1 MPLKAHILQHSNTH
15 RWELPVGNYPGN
27 SGNYHYPFFWVIFM
41 VILHDFI
48 FKNYHENQSD
58 CYPFF
63 VMVNYPK
70 EGVMVITTVAG
81 VIANG

>member
-1 MPLKAHILQHSNTH
+1 MDESGTEVLELVHKTNDSRLVYKWEICYLSPSSDSVERSIADLKTDQH

-48 FKNYHENQSD
+48 F
-58 CYPFF
+58 
-63 VMVNYPK
+63 
-70 EGVMVITTVAG
+70 
-81 VIANG
+81 